1 MTIERIAVV
10 HGLRRGGAHRRLTET
25 LSYVETPYQEFILS
39 DAEPFTSTPIVVRV
53 WNLADRLPA
62 VVRPPL
68 RYLDFVQRRV
78 AYKRLS
84 RKIRKW
90 QPSVVFMNP
99 CRSFKSPPLEPKLLK
114 RTVFW
119 LDELPRSLE
128 IEEFKTTTRPFTR
141 IVYGPLRALLRRN
154 NRVVVAKSAVILT
167 SSKYMADLIMKVYQ
181 RSVIPEKCG
190 VGHDF
195 TDNPAATRQ
204 SYVISVGSLI
214 PGKGHDLALEG
225 IGKSGLNLS
234 LVIVTHRP
242 VETEIERLRAVAD
255 RVGVDVSFRF
265 GITDGELA
273 ALYQSAAFT
282 SYLSTLEPFGL
293 VSIESQA
300 CGTPALVSQE
310 GGLPET
316 IINGVTGRS
325 VERNVDLVA
334 DAMLEVFEWSN
345 QRTTRVVCRDF
356 GQSWQWSLTASSVL
370 AHLEHV
376 AS

>member
-1 MTIERIAVV
+1 MTIEMIAVV

-39 DAEPFTSTPIVVRV
+39 DADPFTSTPIVVRV

-62 VVRPPL
+62 FVRPPL

-78 AYKRLS
+78 AYKLLS

-99 CRSFKSPPLEPKLLK
+99 CHLFKSPALEPKLLQMS
-114 RTVFW
+114 VLW
-119 LDELPRSLE
+119 LDELPKSLE
-128 IEEFKTTTRPFTR
+128 IEALKKTTRPSTR
-141 IVYGPLRALLRRN
+141 LIYGPLRALLRRN
-154 NRVVVAKSAVILT
+154 NRVVIGNAAVVLT
-167 SSKYMADLIMKVYQ
+167 SSNYMADLMMKVY
-181 RSVIPEKCG
+181 RRKVIPEKCG
-190 VGHDF
+190 VSRDF
-195 TDNPAATRQ
+195 TDNPEATRQ

-242 VETEIERLRAVAD
+242 VETEIERLRSVAD
-255 RVGVDVSFRF
+255 RMGVDVTFRF

-316 IINGVTGRS
+316 IVNGVTGRS

-334 DAMLEVFEWSN
+334 DAMLEVFEWSK
-345 QRTTRVVCRDF
+345 QPTTRVACRDF

-370 AHLEHV
+370 AHLENV